1 VGGRENQHVLF
12 VVIVILDTEQIV
24 ERRCPSRSVPPH
36 LYIHA
41 TGDTRSD
48 TGARHVTSPYGRKMH
63 RVHKQNTNQEVSG
76 WVLTDRQTDRRT
88 DTTTQT
94 RSERERERA
103 RACTHPLDDTAEC
116 ERIEVFHNTLAH
128 PPDCCLVSI
137 VAVCI
142 QPPPPPQKTHTRTAH
157 THTQMDCKSA
167 YRRTC
172 KRRDSH
178 RQKKTGTSVR
188 AHFPRWDK
196 IQRGR
201 QTVYG
206 RAHKNGCTHAHAR
219 THAHSHRRASGGY
232 FMASCCCWL

>member
-1 VGGRENQHVLF
+1 M
-12 VVIVILDTEQIV
+12 EQIV

-41 TGDTRSD
+41 PGDTRSD

-128 PPDCCLVSI
+128 PPDCCLPSI

-142 QPPPPPQKTHTRTAH
+142 KPPPPPPENTHARH
-157 THTQMDCKSA
+157 THTHKWTANQQIGARAKEEKETDK
-167 YRRTC
+167 RRT
-172 KRRDSH
+172 
-178 RQKKTGTSVR
+178 GTIVR
-188 AHFPRWDK
+188 ANFPRWDT
-196 IQRGR
+196 IQRAQDCAWAR
-201 QTVYG
+201 T
-206 RAHKNGCTHAHAR
+206 HAR
-219 THAHSHRRASGGY
+219 THAHTHTHARKHFHRRASGGY
-232 FMASCCCWL
+232 SPPACAAPNTPPVEAPEAPPAAG